1 MSTTLPKRRG
11 PSGARRPSSSTPQPQ
26 QRTVSTSN
34 RILSTRILS
43 EAGGLIEDPIHF
55 HQNKH
60 TILSNFEEWIKMAT
74 DNKITVKNSWNFG
87 LIDYFADLNVIKDGE
102 NINFQRASAT
112 LDGCVKIY
120 SSRVESAASE
130 TGKLLSGLAK
140 KKEDVDEQSDGEEQ
154 EEGEGEEAGEGG
166 ENDDEPKKKRKM
178 NRIVESTLVDFETI
192 KIKKLE
198 KELAIDPLFKKAL
211 AEFDEGGAKSLLLN
225 TLSIDNNGRVVFDA
239 TTNPDSETTE
249 QLDAIVN
256 DDIDIGSLSKIVYR
270 DSGLDELALIPSL
283 AEFQSALED
292 VQSAKNILTDLN
304 NKRDEPMQYNTPADF
319 NEYDFLND
327 DVDYNQDDLQDEHE
341 PHIEDEPVAAQAH
354 NTTTDPYNLTQ
365 SLLPRL
371 FEEENP
377 QLEKSSQDVLDRDLM
392 AYFDNRMRH
401 NWRGP
406 EHWKVTAFKRANN
419 IDQESK
425 TDQQPGQQQQT
436 TTSGEKRRHE
446 AVIIDFFGDDVDEDT
461 LFEPPRNA
469 SAIVKKD
476 NSGLNKLPDDIQYTS
491 ARLITLFTK
500 QFPISTYKAKPQAT
514 LTDAQFFGDAYK
526 DQEERERLEKSFR
539 EAELAD
545 DDGYIEND
553 FGGIDFNDALES
565 TKLEEEEKTTD
576 VGIMGKRSGEYVSF
590 SRVAKRVN
598 VRLLKD
604 NMWGAIKQETEEES
618 TEVKPVKF
626 GQIVNKISAMYKP
639 EQAKDI
645 STSFCFICLLHLANE
660 HGLAITTMEDG
671 NDLEIKGSQVDQGEI
686 EAF

>member
-1 MSTTLPKRRG
+1 MSSTLPKRRG
-11 PSGARRPSSSTPQPQ
+11 ASGARRPSSSTPQQ
-26 QRTVSTSN
+26 QRNVSTTN

-43 EAGGLIEDPIHF
+43 DSSGLIDDPIHF

-140 KKEDVDEQSDGEEQ
+140 KKEHEEQSETEEDA
-154 EEGEGEEAGEGG
+154 EGEGEEGEDGEGD
-166 ENDDEPKKKRKM
+166 EEPKKKRKM
-178 NRIVESTLVDFETI
+178 NRIVESTLVDFDTI

-198 KELAIDPLFKKAL
+198 QELAIDPLFKKAL

-225 TLSIDNNGRVVFDA
+225 SLNIDNNGRVVFDA
-239 TTNPDSETTE
+239 TTNPDAETTE
-249 QLDAIVN
+249 QVETIVN
-256 DDIDIGSLSKIVYR
+256 DDIDMKSLSKIVLR
-270 DSGLDELALIPSL
+270 DSGLDDLTLVPSL

-292 VQSAKNILTDLN
+292 VESAKTILTDLSSKN
-304 NKRDEPMQYNTPADF
+304 NETNHYPTPAES
-319 NEYDFLND
+319 NEYDFFDDDMND
-327 DVDYNQDDLQDEHE
+327 FNADDGDLGPPPEVE
-341 PHIEDEPVAAQAH
+341 TPAQA
-354 NTTTDPYNLTQ
+354 NNTTDPYNLTQ
-365 SLLPRL
+365 TLLPRL
-371 FEEENP
+371 FEEEP
-377 QLEKSSQDVLDRDLM
+377 RYEKQQEEVLDRDLM
-392 AYFDNRMRH
+392 AYFDDRMRH

-425 TDQQPGQQQQT
+425 PKADTQQT
-436 TTSGEKRRHE
+436 THEKKKHD
-446 AVIIDFFGDDVDEDT
+446 AVVVDFFGDDVDEDT
-461 LFEPPRNA
+461 LFEAPRNP
-469 SAIVKKD
+469 STLVKKE
-476 NSGLNKLPDDIQYTS
+476 NSGLNKLPDDIRYTS
-491 ARLITLFTK
+491 SRLITLFTK
-500 QFPISTYKAKPQAT
+500 QFTISTYSVKPQAT

-526 DQEERERLEKSFR
+526 EQEERERLEKSFR

-545 DDGYIEND
+545 DDGFIEND

-565 TKLEEEEKTTD
+565 TKVEEKTTD
-576 VGIMGKRSGEYVSF
+576 QGIMGKRSGEYVSF

-604 NMWGAIKQETEEES
+604 NMWGAIKQETDVITEEPQES
-618 TEVKPVKF
+618 EDATTEEVKPVKF
-626 GQIVNKISAMYKP
+626 GQIVSKISTMYKP

-660 HGLAITTMEDG
+660 HGLEIQSIEGG
-671 NDLEIKGSQVDQGEI
+671 NDLEIKGNQMASEQGTI